1 VLTLLTTSDAL
12 KAASLD
18 LVLSPTVGVKEELLL
33 AEGIKREGVPIC
45 LGLGGG
51 LFLFFD
57 VQEAQDTLQNCNSP
71 PLLKM

>member
-1 VLTLLTTSDAL
+1 MKLLTTSEAV

-33 AEGIKREGVPIC
+33 TEGVKREGVSIC

-57 VQEAQDTLQNCNSP
+57 GS
-71 PLLKM
+71 